1 MEEEARTWIGLML
14 GEPFGEGESFS
25 DGLKNGV
32 RLCRL
37 ANIVQP
43 GSIPKFSLEPKMAIK
58 ERENIT
64 LFIQALKRFGIK
76 DFECFSTLDLAEGQN
91 TKAVVV
97 AIHALGRLCQGPE
110 YSAHEDWPKLG
121 KQVLA
126 KNVRGMPRK
135 AASLALALHWL
146 KPACAHRY
154 LGSACSHFL
163 AHTSHLCSSPQTRVF
178 TEKQLH
184 EATAAVSVLN
194 LGSSSMAKTA
204 AASLLSGQAIAV
216 SATTEAGA
224 AGGSSAPSSSSAA
237 AETVAATAATA
248 TAVAA
253 TAAAATPA
261 AAAPSASSSAAAAA
275 PQATAAAQQDPAAPE
290 GWLAKVSKSTGK
302 TYYQHKATGKTVWTL
317 PTEADA

>member
-14 GEPFGEGESFS
+14 GEPFGEGERFS

-135 AASLALALHWL
+135 AASPLAGTCLRSQI
-146 KPACAHRY
+146 PGVC
-154 LGSACSHFL
+154 
-163 AHTSHLCSSPQTRVF
+163 
-178 TEKQLH
+178 
-184 EATAAVSVLN
+184 
-194 LGSSSMAKTA
+194 
-204 AASLLSGQAIAV
+204 LL
-216 SATTEAGA
+216 
-224 AGGSSAPSSSSAA
+224 
-237 AETVAATAATA
+237 
-248 TAVAA
+248 
-253 TAAAATPA
+253 
-261 AAAPSASSSAAAAA
+261 
-275 PQATAAAQQDPAAPE
+275 
-290 GWLAKVSKSTGK
+290 
-302 TYYQHKATGKTVWTL
+302 TL
-317 PTEADA
+317 PGPHLPPLFLPTDSRLY